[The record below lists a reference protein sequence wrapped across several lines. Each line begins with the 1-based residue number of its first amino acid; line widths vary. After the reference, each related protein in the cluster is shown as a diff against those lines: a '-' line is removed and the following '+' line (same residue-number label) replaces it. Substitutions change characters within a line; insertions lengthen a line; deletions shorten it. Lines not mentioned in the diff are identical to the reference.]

1 MSTVN
6 IIDFIYLISAVL
18 FMLGIKNLSSP
29 ATAKFGNKLS
39 MTGMAVAI
47 IATLANPD
55 MFGYTMIIIAIAIG
69 AAIGGYAAVKVE
81 MTSMPEMV
89 ALFNGCGGAA
99 SALVAMAEFQ
109 GHTGGF
115 ASFTLVTLLLS
126 IIIGALTF
134 TGSIIAFTKL
144 QGIISTRPIT
154 YVGQQIVNAA
164 ILISTLFLAW
174 TVFQNPENALA
185 FYTIILLSLALGV
198 LAVIPIGGADMPVIV
213 SLLNSYSGVAV
224 SMTGF
229 ALNNNALIIVGSLV
243 GASGLFLTKIMCDA
257 MNRSLANVLF
267 GAFGKVD
274 DSVVDDGEGPTGS
287 MKGFDVDDV
296 ATVLESAESL
306 IIVPGYGMAAAQAQH
321 VTRELGDYLAEEGV
335 EVRYAIH
342 SVAGRMP
349 GHMNVLLAE
358 ADVSYDQLF
367 AMEDINDD
375 FSTTDVVLVIGAN
388 DVVNPA
394 AKTNP
399 NSPIYGMPILEVDKA
414 QTVIVLKR
422 SMNVGFAGIENELFF
437 KDNTMMLFGD
447 AKASIQNLMSAVK
460 E

>member
-1 MSTVN
+1 MSIVN
-6 IIDFIYLISAVL
+6 IIDFVYLISAVL

-29 ATAKFGNKLS
+29 ATAKLGNKLS
-39 MTGMAVAI
+39 MAGMLVAI
-47 IATLANPD
+47 AATLASPD

-99 SALVAMAEFQ
+99 SALVAMAEFN
-109 GHTGGF
+109 GHTGAF
-115 ASFTLVTLLLS
+115 ANFTMITLLLS
-126 IIIGALTF
+126 VIIGGLTF
-134 TGSIIAFTKL
+134 TGSIIAYTKL

-154 YVGQQIVNAA
+154 YPFQQVVNAG
-164 ILISTLFLAW
+164 IVLLTIFLAYL
-174 TVFQNPENALA
+174 VFQNPANTLA
-185 FYTIILLSLALGV
+185 FYFIILLALGLGV

-213 SLLNSYSGVAV
+213 SLLNSYSGLAV

-267 GAFGKVD
+267 GAFGAVD
-274 DSVVDDGEGPTGS
+274 DSVADGGEGPTGS
-287 MKGFDVDDV
+287 MKGFEVEDV
-296 ATVLESAESL
+296 AITLQNADSL

-321 VTRELGDYLAEEGV
+321 VTRELGDYLGEEGV
-335 EVRYAIH
+335 DVRYAIH

-358 ADVSYDQLF
+358 ADVPYDQLY

-399 NSPIYGMPILEVDKA
+399 GSPIYGMPILEVDKA
-414 QTVIVLKR
+414 QTVVVLKR

-447 AKASIQNLMSAVK
+447 AKSSIQKLLSAVK

>member
-6 IIDFIYLISAVL
+6 IIDFVYLISAVL

-39 MTGMAVAI
+39 MAGMGVAI
-47 IATLANPD
+47 IATLASPD
-55 MFGYTMIIIAIAIG
+55 MFGYTMIIVAIAIG
-69 AAIGGYAAVKVE
+69 AAIGGYAAIKVE

-99 SALVAMAEFQ
+99 SALVAMAEFN
-109 GHTGGF
+109 GHTGAF
-115 ASFTLVTLLLS
+115 ANFTMITLLLS
-126 IIIGALTF
+126 VIIGGLTF
-134 TGSIIAFTKL
+134 TGSIIAYTKL

-154 YVGQQIVNAA
+154 YPFQQVVNAG
-164 ILISTLFLAW
+164 IVLLTIFLAYL
-174 TVFQNPENALA
+174 VFQNPDNTFA
-185 FYTIILLSLALGV
+185 FFMIIILALGLGV

-213 SLLNSYSGVAV
+213 SLLNSYSGLAV

-267 GAFGKVD
+267 GAFGAID
-274 DSVVDDGEGPTGS
+274 DSVADAGEGPAGS
-287 MKGFDVDDV
+287 MKGFDVEDV
-296 ATVLESAESL
+296 AIAVENAESL

-321 VTRELGDYLAEEGV
+321 VTRELGDYLTEEGV

-358 ADVSYDQLF
+358 ADVSYDQLY

-394 AKTNP
+394 ALTNP
-399 NSPIYGMPILEVDKA
+399 SSPIYGMPILEVDKA
-414 QTVIVLKR
+414 RTVVVLKR

-447 AKASIQNLMSAVK
+447 AKDSIQKLLSAVK